1 MSLRLLLVL
10 LYCLCFNAYAADT
23 RLVYPKYFSIL
34 DSTGE
39 FDWIVLRAA
48 MDKTAA
54 KFGPYKLAPSKDPMS
69 VARLLQEMSYPEGS
83 INVFARASDIELEKK
98 FNPIRI
104 PIDRGLMGMRLL
116 VVRRADLPRFAAVR
130 TFDDLKRLS
139 AGQGKGWIDTEVL
152 AAAGISVV
160 EAPRPDA
167 LYAMLEAGRFD
178 FFPRALDEASR
189 ELDMQQ
195 KTRPGIMIEP
205 TLMLRYPLPRYFFVR
220 RNAEGDKLAARI
232 KAGMEMM
239 VQDGSLA
246 ALFRQYKGPL
256 IERAAIGKRH
266 IIDLPNP
273 LLPPETPLQ
282 RSELWYRP

>member
-10 LYCLCFNAYAADT
+10 LYCLCFNAHAADM
-23 RLVYPKYFSIL
+23 RLVHPRYFTVQ
-34 DSTGE
+34 DSTGD
-39 FDWIVLRAA
+39 FDWIVLRTA
-48 MDKTAA
+48 MEKTAS
-54 KFGPYKLAPSKDPMS
+54 KFGTFTIGPSHEALS

-83 INVFARASDIELEKK
+83 INVFARATDLELEKK

-116 VVRRADLPRFAAVR
+116 VVRKDDLPRFAAIR
-130 TFDDLKRLS
+130 TLDELKRLS

-152 AAAGISVV
+152 SAAGISVV

-178 FFPRALDEASR
+178 YFPRALDEAPR
-189 ELDMQQ
+189 EFEMQH
-195 KTRPGIMIEP
+195 KTRPGIAVEP
-205 TLMLRYPLPRYFFVR
+205 TLMLRYTLPRYFFVR
-220 RNAEGDKLAARI
+220 RDAEGDKLAARI

-246 ALFRQYKGPL
+246 ALFRQHKGPL
-256 IERAAIGKRH
+256 IQRAAIGKRH
-266 IIDLPNP
+266 IIDIPNP
-273 LLPPETPLQ
+273 LLPSETPLQ

>member
-1 MSLRLLLVL
+1 MCPRLLLVL
-10 LYCLCFNAYAADT
+10 LCCLCFNAHAVDT
-23 RLVYPKYFSIL
+23 RLVYPRYFTVQ
-34 DSTGE
+34 DSTGD

-48 MDKTAA
+48 LDKTAA
-54 KFGPYKLAPSKDPMS
+54 KFGPYKLSPSKDPMS

-83 INVFARASDIELEKK
+83 INVFARATDQDLENK
-98 FNPIRI
+98 FTPIRI

-116 VVRRADLPRFAAVR
+116 VVRKDDLPRFAAIH
-130 TFDDLKRLS
+130 TLEELKRLS
-139 AGQGKGWIDTEVL
+139 AGQGKGWIDTGVL
-152 AAAGISVV
+152 SAAGISVV
-160 EAPRPDA
+160 EAPRQEA

-178 FFPRALDEASR
+178 FFPRALDEVPH
-189 ELDMQQ
+189 EIDMQHR
-195 KTRPGIMIEP
+195 TRPGIVIEP

-220 RNAEGDKLAARI
+220 RDAQGDKLAARI